1 MASYPPPTENLPI
14 FDDIV
19 FQDLGDE
26 PLTYNDAKK
35 YFLTFPNA
43 QGDENLQ
50 GVTVNGTA
58 TFNGAINLNGSISL
72 NADLDMNNNDII
84 DVASVTAT
92 TFNGTLNGN
101 ASTSTTASSATQVA
115 VTANA
120 NNANHYLTFSDTNG
134 GTINLHTNAGILVNP
149 STDTIT
155 ATAFSG
161 NITATT
167 GVVTTNFNAPAN
179 SQGAGSQFWWSPTKI
194 IGGTNPNQ
202 QSVAFTTGAIFLGA
216 GQPYIVASWFDP
228 NTTLTSYRF
237 FGATQASP
245 TVIPFRFAL
254 YDSAFNLVT
263 NSTSIINATA
273 NVTTGNSGIIDVPL
287 ATGGSIVLTGGLY
300 FMMIMNAQTLGQ
312 AANLYGSGQ
321 LSTTANANPINLS
334 SVNTTTIASNTRFR
348 TTIIPAI
355 ASPYTPPATLVGQTA
370 TFVGS
375 FPMVLCI

>member
-1 MASYPPPTENLPI
+1 MTSQIPPN
-14 FDDIV
+14 
-19 FQDLGDE
+19 
-26 PLTYNDAKK
+26 
-35 YFLTFPNA
+35 PN
-43 QGDENLQ
+43 
-50 GVTVNGTA
+50 VS
-58 TFNGAINLNGSISL
+58 TFNNEYWTTADQALTQNEADLLYLKFPVSQSQSETFVGQVKVNAGIDMNTTNITNGGSI
-72 NADLDMNNNDII
+72 
-84 DVASVTAT
+84 TAT
-92 TFNGTLNGN
+92 TFNGALNGN
-101 ASTSTTASSATQVA
+101 ASSATQIV
-115 VTANA
+115 VTANG

-134 GTINLHTNAGILVNP
+134 GTINLHTNSGILVNP

-167 GVVTTNFNAPAN
+167 GVITTNFNAPAN
-179 SQGAGSQFWWSPTKI
+179 SQGVGSQYWWSPTKI
-194 IGGTNPNQ
+194 IGGTNPTQ
-202 QSVAFTTGAIFLGA
+202 QSVAFTTGAFFLGA

-245 TVIPFRFAL
+245 TIVPFRFAL

-334 SVNTTTIASNTRFR
+334 SVNTVTIASNTRFR
-348 TTIIPAI
+348 TSVIPAI

-370 TFVGS
+370 TFVGA

>member
-194 IGGTNPNQ
+194 ITQSQLVFGLCTN
-202 QSVAFTTGAIFLGA
+202 
-216 GQPYIVASWFDP
+216 
-228 NTTLTSYRF
+228 
-237 FGATQASP
+237 
-245 TVIPFRFAL
+245 
-254 YDSAFNLVT
+254 
-263 NSTSIINATA
+263 
-273 NVTTGNSGIIDVPL
+273 
-287 ATGGSIVLTGGLY
+287 
-300 FMMIMNAQTLGQ
+300 
-312 AANLYGSGQ
+312 
-321 LSTTANANPINLS
+321 
-334 SVNTTTIASNTRFR
+334 
-348 TTIIPAI
+348 
-355 ASPYTPPATLVGQTA
+355 
-370 TFVGS
+370 
-375 FPMVLCI
+375 